1 MTQLGGAPASQSGRQ
16 RDGSPAPGR
25 NKDERGWEAPD
36 WGRGGAGVCPTPG
49 IGGNGES
56 RACIQNRSLIAR
68 AVPTTFS
75 AHTMTLSQL
84 HAASLSHVAL
94 VTGLEGYMGYTGSF
108 AAVYRGYMGWQSRK
122 ADNAK
127 C

>member
-1 MTQLGGAPASQSGRQ
+1 
-16 RDGSPAPGR
+16 
-25 NKDERGWEAPD
+25 
-36 WGRGGAGVCPTPG
+36 
-49 IGGNGES
+49 
-56 RACIQNRSLIAR
+56 
-68 AVPTTFS
+68 
-75 AHTMTLSQL
+75 MTLSQL

-108 AAVYRGYMGWQSRK
+108 AAVYRGYMGWQSGK

>member
-1 MTQLGGAPASQSGRQ
+1 MVGRDLESKRLGLGIFGI
-16 RDGSPAPGR
+16 
-25 NKDERGWEAPD
+25 ERGCRFGSNTRQE
-36 WGRGGAGVCPTPG
+36 GMV
-49 IGGNGES
+49 IS
-56 RACIQNRSLIAR
+56 RDMHPKPIPFISRPV
-68 AVPTTFS
+68 VPTTIS

>member
-1 MTQLGGAPASQSGRQ
+1 LEVAAFDPVGRSTSQ
-16 RDGSPAPGR
+16 PEWTAA
-25 NKDERGWEAPD
+25 GWV
-36 WGRGGAGVCPTPG
+36 AG
-49 IGGNGES
+49 
-56 RACIQNRSLIAR
+56 
-68 AVPTTFS
+68 TTFS